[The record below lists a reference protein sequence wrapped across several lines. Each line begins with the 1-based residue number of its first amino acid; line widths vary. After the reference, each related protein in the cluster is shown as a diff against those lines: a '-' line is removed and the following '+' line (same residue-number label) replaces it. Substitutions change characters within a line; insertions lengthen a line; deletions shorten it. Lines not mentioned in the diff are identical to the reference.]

1 MNKIFKLITSISFLF
16 FSINAALSEENFFN
30 EALKMY
36 QNEKYEDARF
46 MLERNI
52 VFNPK
57 DAKSYLYL
65 AKIYNHEEDQNKEE
79 YNLETTLLIE
89 PNNEEAILM
98 LMKIALKK
106 SNYSKVNDLSQT
118 FIKVCKKLCDEN
130 NEIQKS
136 LKNIEPATM
145 SLDQNLNKI
154 LIIDFG
160 SQFTQLIARRI
171 RELGVFSEIV
181 SHKKIKIKHIDKS
194 IKGIILSGGPLNV
207 YEINKYSFDKKII
220 NLSIPILGICFG
232 HQILSKLNGGR
243 VKQSKHREFGLANIY
258 KKNESLLIKNFFNK
272 QKSKKVWMSH
282 ADQVSKLPKNFKV
295 IASSTNSKFAIVENK
310 LNKFYG
316 IQFHPEV
323 THTENGK
330 KLISNFIFLIC
341 KIKRNWSS
349 KDQKIQLIKEVKDQV
364 GSEKVI
370 CALSGGVD
378 SSVVAQLLNKA
389 IGKKLYCIF
398 VNTGL
403 LRKNEEVQVVQ
414 TFKKRLKINLI
425 YVNAEKE
432 FLKKLHNVSDPEK
445 KRKIIGNLFIKI
457 FERYAKKIK
466 NVKFLAQGTLY
477 PDLIESRSVTGSQTS
492 KIKSHHN
499 VGGLPK
505 KMKLK
510 LVEPL
515 KFLFKDEVRKLG
527 LELNLNK
534 DIISRHP
541 FPGPGLAIRMPG
553 LITNE
558 KIKIL
563 KEADY
568 YFIQAL
574 RDHGLY
580 HKIWQAYAALLPV
593 KTVGV
598 MGDNRTYE
606 YLCLLRAIT
615 SEDGMTADF
624 YEFKKSFM
632 ETISNKIVNSIR
644 GINRVVYDITSKPPS
659 TIELE

>member
-1 MNKIFKLITSISFLF
+1 MN
-16 FSINAALSEENFFN
+16 
-30 EALKMY
+30 
-36 QNEKYEDARF
+36 
-46 MLERNI
+46 
-52 VFNPK
+52 
-57 DAKSYLYL
+57 
-65 AKIYNHEEDQNKEE
+65 
-79 YNLETTLLIE
+79 
-89 PNNEEAILM
+89 
-98 LMKIALKK
+98 
-106 SNYSKVNDLSQT
+106 
-118 FIKVCKKLCDEN
+118 
-130 NEIQKS
+130 
-136 LKNIEPATM
+136 
-145 SLDQNLNKI
+145 LDQNLDKVV
-154 LIIDFG
+154 IIDFG

-181 SHKKIKIKHIDKS
+181 SHKKIRTSDINQS
-194 IKGIILSGGPLNV
+194 VRGIILSGGPLNV
-207 YEINKYSFDKKII
+207 YQIDKYSFDKKILEL
-220 NLSIPILGICFG
+220 NIPILGICFG

-243 VKQSKHREFGLANIY
+243 VRQSKHREFGLANIF
-258 KKNESLLIKNFFNK
+258 KKRDSLLTKNFYGVRK
-272 QKSKKVWMSH
+272 TKEVWMSH
-282 ADQVSKLPKNFKV
+282 ADQVSKLPKNFQV
-295 IASSTNSKFAIVENK
+295 IASSTNSKYAIVENK
-310 LNKFYG
+310 LKKYYG
-316 IQFHPEV
+316 VQFHPEV
-323 THTENGK
+323 THTQNGK
-330 KLISNFIFLIC
+330 KLISNFVFLIC
-341 KIKRNWSS
+341 KIKKNWSS
-349 KDQKIQLIKEVKDQV
+349 KDQKIKLINEVRDQV
-364 GSEKVI
+364 GSHKVI

-403 LRKNEEVQVVQ
+403 LRKDEEIQVVR
-414 TFKKRLKINLI
+414 TFKKQLKMNLI

-432 FLKKLHNVSDPEK
+432 FLGKLKNVSDPEK

-466 NVKFLAQGTLY
+466 DVKFLAQGTLY
-477 PDLIESRSVTGSQTS
+477 PDLIESKSVTGSQTS

-505 KMKLK
+505 KMNLK

-527 LELNLNK
+527 LELKLSK
-534 DIISRHP
+534 EIISRHP

-553 LITNE
+553 NITNE

-574 RDHGLY
+574 KDHGLY

-624 YEFKKSFM
+624 FEFRKSFM
-632 ETISNKIVNSIR
+632 QTISNKIVNSIR
-644 GINRVVYDITSKPPS
+644 GINRVVYDVTSKPPS

>member
-1 MNKIFKLITSISFLF
+1 
-16 FSINAALSEENFFN
+16 
-30 EALKMY
+30 
-36 QNEKYEDARF
+36 
-46 MLERNI
+46 
-52 VFNPK
+52 
-57 DAKSYLYL
+57 
-65 AKIYNHEEDQNKEE
+65 
-79 YNLETTLLIE
+79 
-89 PNNEEAILM
+89 
-98 LMKIALKK
+98 
-106 SNYSKVNDLSQT
+106 
-118 FIKVCKKLCDEN
+118 
-130 NEIQKS
+130 
-136 LKNIEPATM
+136 M
-145 SLDQNLNKI
+145 SLDKNLNKI

-171 RELGVFSEIV
+171 RESGVYSEII
-181 SHKKIKIKHIDKS
+181 SHKKVKNKNIDNS

-207 YEINKYSFDKKII
+207 YQINKYSFDKRII
-220 NLSIPILGICFG
+220 ENQIPVLGICFG

-243 VKQSKHREFGLANIY
+243 VKQSKYREFGLANIR
-258 KKNESLLIKNFFNK
+258 KKRESILIKNFFNK
-272 QKSKKVWMSH
+272 KNINKVWMSH
-282 ADQVSKLPKNFKV
+282 ADQVSKLPKNFNV
-295 IASSTNSKFAIVENK
+295 IASSQNSKFAIIENK
-310 LNKFYG
+310 KKNFYG
-316 IQFHPEV
+316 VQFHPEV

-330 KLISNFIFLIC
+330 KLINNFIFLIC

-349 KDQKIQLIKEVKDQV
+349 KDQKIKLIKDVQNLV
-364 GSEKVI
+364 GKNKAI

-389 IGKKLYCIF
+389 IGKKLFCIF

-403 LRKNEEVQVVQ
+403 LRKNEEIQVVK
-414 TFKKRLKINLI
+414 TFKKKLKINLI
-425 YVNAEKE
+425 YVNAENE
-432 FLKKLHNVSDPEK
+432 FLKKLSNVSDPEK

-457 FERYAKKIK
+457 FERYAKRIK

-477 PDLIESRSVTGSQTS
+477 PDLIESKSVTGSQTS

-510 LVEPL
+510 LLEPL

-527 LELNLNK
+527 LELKLSK
-534 DIISRHP
+534 EIISRHP

-553 LITNE
+553 IITKE

-563 KEADY
+563 KEADN

-574 RDHGLY
+574 REHNLY
-580 HKIWQAYAALLPV
+580 NKIWQAYAALLPV

-624 YEFKKSFM
+624 YDFKKSFIQM
-632 ETISNKIVNSIR
+632 ISNKIVNSIR
-644 GINRVVYDITSKPPS
+644 GVNRVVYDVTSKPPS

>member
-1 MNKIFKLITSISFLF
+1 
-16 FSINAALSEENFFN
+16 
-30 EALKMY
+30 
-36 QNEKYEDARF
+36 
-46 MLERNI
+46 
-52 VFNPK
+52 
-57 DAKSYLYL
+57 
-65 AKIYNHEEDQNKEE
+65 
-79 YNLETTLLIE
+79 
-89 PNNEEAILM
+89 
-98 LMKIALKK
+98 
-106 SNYSKVNDLSQT
+106 
-118 FIKVCKKLCDEN
+118 
-130 NEIQKS
+130 
-136 LKNIEPATM
+136 M
-145 SLDQNLNKI
+145 SLDKNLNKI

-171 RELGVFSEIV
+171 RESGVYSEII
-181 SHKKIKIKHIDKS
+181 SHKKVKNKNIDNS

-207 YEINKYSFDKKII
+207 YQINKYSFDKRII
-220 NLSIPILGICFG
+220 ENQIPVLGICFG

-243 VKQSKHREFGLANIY
+243 VKQSKYREFGLANIR
-258 KKNESLLIKNFFNK
+258 KKRESILTKNFFNK
-272 QKSKKVWMSH
+272 KNINKVWMSH
-282 ADQVSKLPKNFKV
+282 ADQVSKLPKNFDV
-295 IASSTNSKFAIVENK
+295 IASSQNSKFAIIENK
-310 LNKFYG
+310 KKKFYG
-316 IQFHPEV
+316 VQFHPEV

-330 KLISNFIFLIC
+330 KLINNFIFLVC

-349 KDQKIQLIKEVKDQV
+349 KDQKIKLIKDVQNLV
-364 GSEKVI
+364 GKNKVI

-389 IGKKLYCIF
+389 IGKKLFCIF

-403 LRKNEEVQVVQ
+403 LRKNEEIQVVK
-414 TFKKRLKINLI
+414 TFKKKLKINLI
-425 YVNAEKE
+425 YVNAENE
-432 FLKKLHNVSDPEK
+432 FLRKLNNVSDPEK

-457 FERYAKKIK
+457 FERYAKRIK

-477 PDLIESRSVTGSQTS
+477 PDLIESKSVTGSQTS

-527 LELNLNK
+527 LELKLSK
-534 DIISRHP
+534 EIISRHP

-553 LITNE
+553 IITKE

-563 KEADY
+563 KEADN

-574 RDHGLY
+574 REHNLY
-580 HKIWQAYAALLPV
+580 NKIWQAYAALLPV

-624 YEFKKSFM
+624 YDFKKSFIQM
-632 ETISNKIVNSIR
+632 ISNKIVNSIR
-644 GINRVVYDITSKPPS
+644 GVNRVVYDVTSKPPS

>member
-1 MNKIFKLITSISFLF
+1 
-16 FSINAALSEENFFN
+16 
-30 EALKMY
+30 
-36 QNEKYEDARF
+36 
-46 MLERNI
+46 
-52 VFNPK
+52 
-57 DAKSYLYL
+57 
-65 AKIYNHEEDQNKEE
+65 
-79 YNLETTLLIE
+79 
-89 PNNEEAILM
+89 
-98 LMKIALKK
+98 
-106 SNYSKVNDLSQT
+106 
-118 FIKVCKKLCDEN
+118 
-130 NEIQKS
+130 
-136 LKNIEPATM
+136 M
-145 SLDQNLNKI
+145 SLNQSLNKI

-171 RELGVFSEIV
+171 REFGVFSEII
-181 SHKKIKIKHIDKS
+181 SHKKIKNKNINNTV
-194 IKGIILSGGPLNV
+194 KGIILSGGPLNV
-207 YEINKYSFDKKII
+207 YELKKYSFDKKII
-220 NLSIPILGICFG
+220 QRGIPILGICFG
-232 HQILSKLNGGR
+232 HQILSKINGGK
-243 VKQSKHREFGLANIY
+243 VKQSKNREFGLANIF
-258 KKNESLLIKNFFNK
+258 KKKDSLITKNFFK
-272 QKSKKVWMSH
+272 GKRSVKVWMSH
-282 ADQVSKLPKNFKV
+282 ADEVSKLPKNFTV
-295 IASSTNSKFAIVENK
+295 IASSVNSKFAIVENK
-310 LNKFYG
+310 SKNFYG
-316 IQFHPEV
+316 VQFHPEV
-323 THTENGK
+323 THTENGRT
-330 KLISNFIFLIC
+330 IIRNFIFLIC
-341 KIKRNWSS
+341 KIKKNWSA
-349 KDQKIQLIKEVKDQV
+349 KNQKIKLINEVKNQV
-364 GSEKVI
+364 GNNKVI

-403 LRKNEEVQVVQ
+403 LRKNEEKQVIS
-414 TFKKRLKINLI
+414 TFKKKLKINLI

-432 FLKKLHNVSDPEK
+432 FLRKLKNISDPEK

-477 PDLIESRSVTGSQTS
+477 PDLIESKSVTGSQTS

-505 KMKLK
+505 KMKLN

-515 KFLFKDEVRKLG
+515 KFLFKDEVRNLG
-527 LELNLNK
+527 LELHLSK
-534 DIISRHP
+534 EIISRHP

-553 LITNE
+553 IITRE
-558 KIKIL
+558 KINIL
-563 KEADY
+563 KEADN

-574 RDHGLY
+574 KDNNLY

-624 YEFKKSFM
+624 YEFKKSFIQ
-632 ETISNKIVNSIR
+632 EISNKIVNSIR

>member
-1 MNKIFKLITSISFLF
+1 
-16 FSINAALSEENFFN
+16 
-30 EALKMY
+30 
-36 QNEKYEDARF
+36 
-46 MLERNI
+46 
-52 VFNPK
+52 
-57 DAKSYLYL
+57 
-65 AKIYNHEEDQNKEE
+65 
-79 YNLETTLLIE
+79 
-89 PNNEEAILM
+89 
-98 LMKIALKK
+98 
-106 SNYSKVNDLSQT
+106 
-118 FIKVCKKLCDEN
+118 
-130 NEIQKS
+130 
-136 LKNIEPATM
+136 M
-145 SLDQNLNKI
+145 SLDKNLNKI

-171 RELGVFSEIV
+171 RESGVYSEII
-181 SHKKIKIKHIDKS
+181 SHKKVKNKNIDNS
-194 IKGIILSGGPLNV
+194 IKGIILSGGPINV
-207 YEINKYSFDKKII
+207 YQINKYSFDKRII
-220 NLSIPILGICFG
+220 ENQIPVLGICFG

-243 VKQSKHREFGLANIY
+243 VKQSKYREFGLANIR
-258 KKNESLLIKNFFNK
+258 KKRESILIKNFFNK
-272 QKSKKVWMSH
+272 KNINKVWMSH
-282 ADQVSKLPKNFKV
+282 ADQVSKLPKNFNV
-295 IASSTNSKFAIVENK
+295 IASSQNSKFAIIENK
-310 LNKFYG
+310 KKNFYG
-316 IQFHPEV
+316 VQFHPEV

-330 KLISNFIFLIC
+330 KLINNFIFLIC

-349 KDQKIQLIKEVKDQV
+349 KDQKIKLIKDVQNLV
-364 GSEKVI
+364 GKNKVI

-389 IGKKLYCIF
+389 IGKKLFCIF

-403 LRKNEEVQVVQ
+403 LRKNEEIQVVK
-414 TFKKRLKINLI
+414 TFKKKLKINLI
-425 YVNAEKE
+425 YVNAENE
-432 FLKKLHNVSDPEK
+432 FLRKLNNISDPEK

-457 FERYAKKIK
+457 FERYAKRIK

-477 PDLIESRSVTGSQTS
+477 PDLIESKSVTGSQTS

-527 LELNLNK
+527 LELKLSK
-534 DIISRHP
+534 EIISRHP

-553 LITNE
+553 IITKE

-563 KEADY
+563 KEADN

-574 RDHGLY
+574 REHNLY
-580 HKIWQAYAALLPV
+580 NKIWQAYAALLPV

-624 YEFKKSFM
+624 YDFKKSFIQM
-632 ETISNKIVNSIR
+632 ISNKIVNSIR
-644 GINRVVYDITSKPPS
+644 GVNRVVYDVTSKPPS